1 MPSAKRSPINYAPT
15 FGGGIFRSKSE
26 IDGDL
31 ALLDSEPVDDL
42 LPEPTPMTS
51 PDHVPITDVSAPNER
66 TNVRQAKARPS
77 STRAPSLD
85 NERLNERTNEPESDT
100 ALKSTRSTS
109 LSNERSNERTF
120 ERSRVRHSF
129 DIYRDQLVSLGDV
142 QMTRHR
148 QTGRKPKLG
157 DLVQE
162 ALDAYIENH
171 GRSNDRTTE
180 RSR

>member
-1 MPSAKRSPINYAPT
+1 MPSAKRSPINYAPS

-31 ALLDSEPVDDL
+31 ALLDRESVDDL
-42 LPEPTPMTS
+42 LPEPVPMTS
-51 PDHVPITDVSAPNER
+51 SDNVPNTDESRTNER
-66 TNVRQAKARPS
+66 TNVRPPEASTTSNRVQAR
-77 STRAPSLD
+77 T
-85 NERLNERTNEPESDT
+85 NERTNVPESD
-100 ALKSTRSTS
+100 AVLKSTRSAPS
-109 LSNERSNERTF
+109 SNERSNERTF
-120 ERSRVRHSF
+120 ERARVRHSF

-162 ALDAYIENH
+162 ALDDFIDHH
-171 GRSNDRTTE
+171 GRSNERTNE